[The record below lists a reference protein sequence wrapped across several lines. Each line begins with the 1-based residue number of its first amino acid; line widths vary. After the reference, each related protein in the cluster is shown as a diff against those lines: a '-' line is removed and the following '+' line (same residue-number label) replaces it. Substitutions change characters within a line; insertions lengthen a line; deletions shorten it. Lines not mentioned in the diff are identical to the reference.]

1 MFSFAAERWMS
12 SPLSKE
18 KETFNFK
25 FKFMKNYHFKGTLPK
40 YTDIHDVLELLEQ
53 TTNIKFEIKGNTV
66 IVMQDL
72 TRANH

>member
-1 MFSFAAERWMS
+1 MNEN
-12 SPLSKE
+12 L
-18 KETFNFK
+18 
-25 FKFMKNYHFKGTLPK
+25 KNYHFKGTLPK

-72 TRANH
+72 TRSNH